1 MNCQEDLNHEAT
13 SWVFLKRRSL
23 MQLDWNQLNQ
33 DGKLEKVLST
43 LPYPLEKDEVVT
55 HVQQAGVGSQI
66 IAAIEQALP
75 DQTFKSAQDIKNV
88 MQRGA
93 QSRR

>member
-1 MNCQEDLNHEAT
+1 
-13 SWVFLKRRSL
+13 

-33 DGKLEKVLST
+33 DGKLDKVLST
-43 LPYPLEKDEVVT
+43 LPYPLEKDEIVT
-55 HVQQAGVGSQI
+55 QMKQAGVGSQI

-93 QSRR
+93 QVRH

>member
-1 MNCQEDLNHEAT
+1 
-13 SWVFLKRRSL
+13 

-33 DGKLEKVLST
+33 GGKLDKVLNT
-43 LPYPLEKDEVVT
+43 LPYPADKDEVVI
-55 HVQQAGVGSQI
+55 HVQQSGADSQI
-66 IAAIEQALP
+66 IAAIEQVLP

-93 QSRR
+93 QVRR